1 MFRRY
6 LVKRILNGIFV
17 YVVLIFLYSLLFNTT
32 NEKTMKDQ
40 IEESLRAE
48 VSRLKGFTSEQVQ
61 DFTRERRA
69 FRYRVYH
76 LDRPFFERVIWR
88 TIDTLLFRYGNST
101 NILSARGDRNVLAI
115 VAEVMPR
122 TILLFTTGIVLEVG
136 LGIWLGLRMAQ
147 KAGGPL
153 DRATSIM
160 TMVVEGLPTWWL
172 GMLMIMLFAYL
183 VPIFPSGGMHRL
195 PPPQGILR
203 FLDLLY
209 HMALPLVTLVFI
221 NTWAVAFLTR
231 NIVLGILQEDY
242 IMAARARG
250 LPERSVLFGH
260 TMRTAAPPITTIALL
275 SLLASVF
282 GNIVFEG
289 IYSWPGMGNLYW
301 VAVQRNDLPVLM
313 GLLSITT
320 GLYVAGLVALDLIY
334 GLLDPRIKVG
344 GRA

>member
-6 LVKRILNGIFV
+6 LIKRILNGIFI

-32 NEKTMKDQ
+32 NEKTMRNQ
-40 IEESLRAE
+40 IEESIRAE
-48 VSRLKGFTSEQVQ
+48 VSMLKNYSSAEVQ
-61 DFTRERRA
+61 KHILDRRA
-69 FRYRVYH
+69 FKYHVYH
-76 LDRPFFERVIWR
+76 LDRPFFERVVWR
-88 TIDTLLFRYGNST
+88 TIDTLTFRYGNST
-101 NILSARGDRNVLAI
+101 NILSARGDRDVLKI
-115 VAEVMPR
+115 VREVMPR
-122 TILLFTTGIVLEVG
+122 TILLFTTAILLEVG
-136 LGIWLGLRMAQ
+136 LGIWLGLTMAQ
-147 KAGGPL
+147 RAGRLL
-153 DRATSIM
+153 DRTASVM
-160 TMVVEGLPTWWL
+160 TMIVEGMPTWWL

-183 VPIFPSGGMHRL
+183 VPLFPSGGMHRL

-209 HMALPLVTLVFI
+209 HMALPLITLVLI

-250 LPERSVLFGH
+250 LPERTVLFGH

-282 GNIVFEG
+282 GNIIFEG

-301 VAVQRNDLPVLM
+301 IAIQRNDLPVLM
-313 GLLSITT
+313 GLLSVTT

-344 GRA
+344 GGA